1 MRGQAVNLEALRP
14 DRGGGGSYCS
24 MVLMGW
30 CGGGGGLEER
40 GVYLQCHSTPDIV
53 TVPYLKLTEIQKV
66 DMAAIKKIN

>member
-30 CGGGGGLEER
+30 VGRGVLEEQE
-40 GVYLQCHSTPDIV
+40 VSQQCHSTPDRV
-53 TVPYLKLTEIQKV
+53 TVPDLKL
-66 DMAAIKKIN
+66 

>member
-30 CGGGGGLEER
+30 VGWGGDWKNKESLNN
-40 GVYLQCHSTPDIV
+40 V
-53 TVPYLKLTEIQKV
+53 TQRLTECQFLT
-66 DMAAIKKIN
+66 